1 MEEYETSWMD
11 IDEGV
16 SASVADEGAG
26 GICGVSKSD
35 YHYRRELIGAHMSV
49 AVTAMVVQHH
59 WLRRAPWGTAADR
72 FRRRAHQP
80 DLRCCRHRRH
90 CCGGAG

>member
-16 SASVADEGAG
+16 SASVADEGGAG

-35 YHYRRELIGAHMSV
+35 YHYRRELIGAHVSV

-59 WLRRAPWGTAADR
+59 WLRRVPWGTAADR
-72 FRRRAHQP
+72 FRRRTH
-80 DLRCCRHRRH
+80 
-90 CCGGAG
+90 